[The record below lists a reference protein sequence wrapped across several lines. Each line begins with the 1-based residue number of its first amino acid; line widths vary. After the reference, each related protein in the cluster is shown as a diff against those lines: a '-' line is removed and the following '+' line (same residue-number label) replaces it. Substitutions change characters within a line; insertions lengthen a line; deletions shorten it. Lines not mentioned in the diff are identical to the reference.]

1 MKEHVGKAVGISAIG
16 FGLLAFMIAAPST
29 SPLYGRTTNDNAA
42 VDPNDQ
48 SASGNQG
55 SQGQQTTQSQQGQ
68 QGQSAGGLQAD
79 VVINAWNT
87 EPQQAARKLIDKY
100 GQPTVAL
107 DDRLIWIG
115 NGQFKHTIVYR
126 DPVEHNFPSRHMD
139 LVEQAISYKVPVN
152 KVGDLSRFDGG
163 LSVNRT
169 KGLLTS
175 FCKDETMNI
184 LSLNLAN
191 DIVRGKKS
199 VDEARSFSS
208 KTSQLTLSGKSSPY
222 TESLEFS
229 IDDSNVGDADKVSGA
244 KNGSSSSK
252 SGSST
257 SGSSSDSSGISPDS
271 SKDSSVPS
279 SDQGTQ
285 KTPQNKRK

>member
-16 FGLLAFMIAAPST
+16 LGLLAFMIAAPST

-42 VDPNDQ
+42 VDQNEQ
-48 SASGNQG
+48 STSGSQG
-55 SQGQQTTQSQQGQ
+55 SQTQQTTQSQQGQ

-79 VVINAWNT
+79 VVINGWSA

-126 DPVEHNFPSRHMD
+126 DPVEHNFPSRHID
-139 LVEQAISYKVPVN
+139 LVEQAIAYKVPVN

-184 LSLNLAN
+184 MSLNLAN

-199 VDEARSFSS
+199 VDEARSFSA

-222 TESLEFS
+222 TENLDFN
-229 IDDSNVGDADKVSGA
+229 IDDANVGDADKAVSA
-244 KNGSSSSK
+244 RNGSSSS
-252 SGSST
+252 GRT
-257 SGSSSDSSGISPDS
+257 GSSSSSSPDS
-271 SKDSSVPS
+271 SSQDSSVPN